1 MSLKPQ
7 SIRNNVKILCNDD
20 PISKQEIIDMSVLWS
35 EKQITFF
42 KKMLKQGGTAK
53 INNTKFKIIIDSP
66 ILTSKGEK
74 DKGIIQ
80 VPDVDTR
87 F

>member
-7 SIRNNVKILCNDD
+7 SIRNNVKIFCNDD
-20 PISKQEIIDMSVLWS
+20 SISKQEIIDMSALWN
-35 EKQITFF
+35 EKQIIFF

-53 INNTKFKIIIDSP
+53 INNTKFKIIIDDP
-66 ILTSKGEK
+66 ILTSRGEK
-74 DKGIIQ
+74 DGGIIQ
-80 VPDVDTR
+80 VPDADTR

>member
-20 PISKQEIIDMSVLWS
+20 SISKQEIIDMSALWN
-35 EKQITFF
+35 EKQIIFF

-53 INNTKFKIIIDSP
+53 INNTKFKIIIDDP
-66 ILTSKGEK
+66 ILTSRGEK
-74 DKGIIQ
+74 DGGIIQ
-80 VPDVDTR
+80 VPDADTR

>member
-7 SIRNNVKILCNDD
+7 SIRNNVKITCNGD
-20 PISKQEIIDMSVLWS
+20 PISKQEIIDMSVVWS
-35 EKQITFF
+35 DKQITFF

-53 INNTKFKIIIDSP
+53 INNTKFKIIIDDP
-66 ILTSKGEK
+66 ILTSRGEK

-80 VPDVDTR
+80 IPDADTR

>member
-7 SIRNNVKILCNDD
+7 SIRNNVKITCNGD
-20 PISKQEIIDMSVLWS
+20 PVSKQEVIDMSALWS
-35 EKQITFF
+35 DKQITFF

-53 INNTKFKIIIDSP
+53 INNAKFKITINDP
-66 ILTSKGEK
+66 ILTSRGEK
-74 DKGIIQ
+74 DGGIIQ
-80 VPDVDTR
+80 VPDADTR